1 MSFTQDM
8 EELQK
13 IVHRLESEA
22 MPLEDALSL
31 FEEGIARLRTCQ
43 AFLKDARQRVTRLSS
58 ETLQEEEWNPI
69 RDEQR
74 Q

>member
-43 AFLKDARQRVTRLSS
+43 AFLKDAANGNAT
-58 ETLQEEEWNPI
+58 
-69 RDEQR
+69 EQ
-74 Q
+74 

>member
-13 IVHRLESEA
+13 IVRRLESEA

-43 AFLKDARQRVTRLSS
+43 ASLKDARQRVTRLSS